1 LIARPKTNGW
11 HAMTNRPLNL
21 RWRSLVFAALLVCPA
36 SCVAQQ
42 ALVPAAEP
50 LHIIV
55 GKSVVITLESRLKR
69 ILLSNPAVIDALVTN
84 PMQLVVEAK
93 APGTSSLILWDELG
107 ASRMMDVT
115 VDLDVSSLR
124 AALERTYPDRA
135 VSVEAD
141 GGRLILKGRV
151 PSQRAEDDLVKM
163 AGIYSKDVVDSL
175 NQPVIHQRQILLEV
189 KIAEVDRT
197 KLEQLGFNFL
207 STGAGNTLGTLS
219 TQQFGPI
226 TGSGGSSVQ
235 VPPTSGSTSGGSGST
250 STSSS
255 TFSLSDLLNIF
266 IFRPDLNFGMVI
278 KALQQNQVL
287 QILAEPNLL
296 ALSGSKASFLAGGEF
311 PFPVVQ
317 GGQSIGVVT
326 IQFQP
331 FGVKLDF
338 VGTVADDD
346 TVHLKVAPEVSSL
359 DFTNAVTISGF
370 TVPAIATRRAETEI
384 ELRNG
389 QSFAIGGLLNDQ
401 TTALLGKIPGI
412 GNVPILGKLFQSRSI
427 QKSKSELVVLVTP
440 HIVDPVRTG
449 EQMSATP
456 PLAIPSLDTKKYD
469 QNLPEH
475 KELVPAPPAS
485 PSK

>member
-1 LIARPKTNGW
+1 MLNGL
-11 HAMTNRPLNL
+11 LNAIS
-21 RWRSLVFAALLVCPA
+21 RSLIIAALLGAPA
-36 SCVAQQ
+36 FCAAQQ
-42 ALVPAAEP
+42 ALAPAAEP
-50 LHIIV
+50 LHILV
-55 GKSVVITLESRLKR
+55 GKSVIITLESRLKR
-69 ILLSNPAVIDALVTN
+69 ILLSNPAVIDVLATN
-84 PMQLVVEAK
+84 PTQLVVEAK
-93 APGTSSLILWDELG
+93 APGTSSLILWDESG

-124 AALERTYPDRA
+124 TAIDQAYPGRS

-151 PSQRAEDDLVKM
+151 PSQHAEDDLVKM

-175 NQPVIHQRQILLEV
+175 DQAVVHERQILLEV
-189 KIAEVDRT
+189 KVAEVDRT
-197 KLEQLGFNFL
+197 RLDQLGFNFL
-207 STGAGNTLGTLS
+207 STGGGNTLGTLS

-226 TGSGGSSVQ
+226 TGTGGSSVQ
-235 VPPTSGSTSGGSGST
+235 VPPSTGGTTGGT
-250 STSSS
+250 GGTSSS
-255 TFSLSDLLNIF
+255 NSSIFGLSDLLNIF
-266 IFRPDLNFGMVI
+266 IFRPDINFGATI

-317 GGQSIGVVT
+317 GGQNLGVVT

-370 TVPAIATRRAETEI
+370 TIPAIATRRAETEI

-389 QSFAIGGLLNDQ
+389 QSFAIGGLLNEQ
-401 TTALLGKIPGI
+401 TTALLSKIPGI
-412 GNVPILGKLFQSRSI
+412 GDVPVLGKLFQSRSI
-427 QKSKSELVVLVTP
+427 QKSRSELVVLVTP

-449 EQMSATP
+449 AQVSSTP
-456 PLAIPSLDTKKYD
+456 SQPIPSLDMKKYD
-469 QNLPEH
+469 QGLPGN
-475 KELVPAPPAS
+475 KELQQTPATSPP
-485 PSK
+485 K

>member
-1 LIARPKTNGW
+1 
-11 HAMTNRPLNL
+11 MTNRRLCL
-21 RWRSLVFAALLVCPA
+21 FWRSTVLAALLFVSTSLA
-36 SCVAQQ
+36 AQQ
-42 ALVPAAEP
+42 ALTPAAEP

-69 ILLSNPAVIDALVTN
+69 ILLSNPAVIDVLAPN
-84 PMQLVVEAK
+84 PTQLVVEAK
-93 APGTSSLILWDELG
+93 GPGTSSLILWDESG

-124 AALERTYPDRA
+124 SAIERTYPDRA

-151 PSQRAEDDLVKM
+151 PNQRAEDDLVKM

-175 NQPVIHQRQILLEV
+175 SQPILHQRQILLEV

-197 KLEQLGFNFL
+197 KLEQIGFNFL
-207 STGAGNTLGTLS
+207 STGGGNTIGTLS

-226 TGSGGSSVQ
+226 TGSGGSTVQ
-235 VPPTSGSTSGGSGST
+235 IPPSTGTTSGGTGGGTT
-250 STSSS
+250 STTNSI
-255 TFSLSDLLNIF
+255 FGLSDLLNIF
-266 IFRPDLNFGMVI
+266 IFRPDINFGTVI
-278 KALQQNQVL
+278 KALQQDQVL

-296 ALSGSKASFLAGGEF
+296 ALSGAKASFLAGGEF

-317 GGQSIGVVT
+317 GGQNLGVVT

-370 TVPAIATRRAETEI
+370 TIPAIATRRAETEI

-389 QSFAIGGLLNDQ
+389 QSFAIGGLLNEQ
-401 TTALLGKIPGI
+401 TTALLSKIPGI
-412 GNVPILGKLFQSRSI
+412 GSVPVLGKLFQSRSI
-427 QKSKSELVVLVTP
+427 QRSNSELVVLVTP

-449 EQMSATP
+449 EQMTATP
-456 PLAIPSLDTKKYD
+456 ALAMPSLDIKTYD
-469 QNLPEH
+469 QDLPGH
-475 KELVPAPPAS
+475 KELAPAPPAS
-485 PSK
+485 PAK